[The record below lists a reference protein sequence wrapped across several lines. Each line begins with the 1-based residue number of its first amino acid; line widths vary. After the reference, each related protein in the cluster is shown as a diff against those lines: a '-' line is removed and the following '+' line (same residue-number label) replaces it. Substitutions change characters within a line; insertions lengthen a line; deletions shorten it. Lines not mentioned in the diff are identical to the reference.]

1 MPLLSNQWTALNYKD
16 ADRQRIYLK
25 DIDCPPLWHD
35 HLKRQ
40 IPPPLFYFNES
51 PEAFEGPGSASD
63 YQNGTSE
70 SPEIK
75 IAKAGDLM
83 SCLPPSMRAE
93 NLMCYIG
100 HEGTYK
106 KCVPILATILWLRHQ
121 MGRQNMASKLHQG
134 LRSGSWLKV
143 NIAMWLQ
150 EYWLTLGNWK
160 IISCTNEYC
169 YYLDQNTQ
177 YIHFIMTD
185 MPFSLRNTATS

>member
-1 MPLLSNQWTALNYKD
+1 MPLLSNQWTASNYKD

-100 HEGTYK
+100 HEGTYT
-106 KCVPILATILWLRHQ
+106 PSHQ
-121 MGRQNMASKLHQG
+121 EMCANLGHNIMVEASD
-134 LRSGSWLKV
+134 GSE
-143 NIAMWLQ
+143 
-150 EYWLTLGNWK
+150 EYGKQTTPGSSIWFMTESKDLSL
-160 IISCTNEYC
+160 IHISEPTR
-169 YYLDQNTQ
+169 LPTASR
-177 YIHFIMTD
+177 
-185 MPFSLRNTATS
+185 MPSSA